1 MRIVVF
7 GTGGAGGY
15 FGAQLTRAGAD
26 VIFIARGDHLSAI
39 RKHGLCIESP
49 AGEAAFRPTLAT
61 DDPTQVDKA
70 DVVLVGVKA
79 WQVTQAAEAIRPMIG
94 PETFVVPLQNG
105 VEAPS
110 QLAAALGS
118 EHVLGGLCGTFSW
131 VTAPGRIRSVG
142 AGNYIK
148 FAELD
153 NRPSDRAEQLRRVFE
168 RAGVNAEIPS
178 DIHKALWQKF
188 LLVTSFGGV
197 GAVTRA
203 PIGIIRTIPETRRLL
218 EQCMQ
223 EVLALARARQVA
235 LADTVV
241 ADTMTVVDSL
251 AARGTTS
258 LQRDIMDGK
267 PSELEFWN
275 GAVVRLARDVEVAT
289 PLHEFIYQ
297 CLLPQEMQARGK
309 VKFPT

>member
-61 DDPTQVDKA
+61 DDPAQVDKA

-153 NRPSDRAEQLRRVFE
+153 NRPSDRAEQLCRVFE

>member
-7 GTGGAGGY
+7 GTGGSGGY

-26 VIFIARGDHLSAI
+26 VIFIARGDHLTAI

-94 PETFVVPLQNG
+94 PQTFVVPLQNG

-148 FAELD
+148 FAELG

-309 VKFPT
+309 VKFPP

>member
-26 VIFIARGDHLSAI
+26 VIFIARGNHLSAI

-61 DDPTQVDKA
+61 DDPTQVGKA

-142 AGNYIK
+142 AGSYIK

-251 AARGTTS
+251 AARGST
-258 LQRDIMDGK
+258 
-267 PSELEFWN
+267 
-275 GAVVRLARDVEVAT
+275 
-289 PLHEFIYQ
+289 
-297 CLLPQEMQARGK
+297 PQEMQARGK

>member
-26 VIFIARGDHLSAI
+26 VVFIARG
-39 RKHGLCIESP
+39 
-49 AGEAAFRPTLAT
+49 
-61 DDPTQVDKA
+61 V
-70 DVVLVGVKA
+70 
-79 WQVTQAAEAIRPMIG
+79 MG

-110 QLAAALGS
+110 QLTAALGA

-142 AGNYIK
+142 AGNFIK

-168 RAGVNAEIPS
+168 GAGVNAEIPS

-267 PSELEFWN
+267 PVRTGILERRGGTS
-275 GAVVRLARDVEVAT
+275 GAGRGGRNAFTRIYLSVLASSGNAGARQSDVSH
-289 PLHEFIYQ
+289 LN
-297 CLLPQEMQARGK
+297 CMQS
-309 VKFPT
+309 

>member
-309 VKFPT
+309 VKFPP

>member
-15 FGAQLTRAGAD
+15 FGAQLTRAGAN

-61 DDPTQVDKA
+61 DDPTQVGKA
-70 DVVLVGVKA
+70 NVVLVGVKA

-142 AGNYIK
+142 AGNFIK

-168 RAGVNAEIPS
+168 RAGVSVEVPS
-178 DIHKALWQKF
+178 GIHRALWEKF

-223 EVLALARARQVA
+223 EVLALARARRVA

-309 VKFPT
+309 VKFPR

>member
-61 DDPTQVDKA
+61 DDPAQVDKA

-105 VEAPS
+105 VEAPF

-218 EQCMQ
+218 EQCMR

-297 CLLPQEMQARGK
+297 CLLPQ
-309 VKFPT
+309 